1 MPTHR
6 ARAHTHTWKH
16 PLIVSAYCF
25 HTTQLQANETYL
37 WQEHA
42 AHALTHAGSPRAGSS
57 PWPYNTITHTGIQ
70 SLQKKRGWWRDED
83 RTERLCHLLFPVS
96 TLGSYLT
103 LLCVSLLSAPCCDPA
118 FLIPLLF
125 YPAAKTSLFLKP
137 QETLPLSIS
146 FSVFKSFSLKHQESL
161 FFLLIYSPLHLPS
174 LHPVLS
180 PHAPFT
186 QAVQPFVTFVVL

>member
-96 TLGSYLT
+96 TLGLISPCYVSPCSLPRAVT
-103 LLCVSLLSAPCCDPA
+103 LL
-118 FLIPLLF
+118 F
-125 YPAAKTSLFLKP
+125 LFLFSF
-137 QETLPLSIS
+137 TLRLKPLS
-146 FSVFKSFSLKHQESL
+146 FSNRKRLYLSLYLSLSSSHSLSNTRSL
-161 FFLLIYSPLHLPS
+161 FF
-174 LHPVLS
+174 
-180 PHAPFT
+180 F
-186 QAVQPFVTFVVL
+186 F